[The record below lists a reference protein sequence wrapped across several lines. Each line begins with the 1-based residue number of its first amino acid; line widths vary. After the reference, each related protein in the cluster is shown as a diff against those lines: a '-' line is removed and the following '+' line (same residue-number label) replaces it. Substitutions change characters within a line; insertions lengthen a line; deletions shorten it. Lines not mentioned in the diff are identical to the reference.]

1 MFDDT
6 KVRHSGW
13 ADVAESAEVV
23 AGNGEW
29 RVESCEQN
37 GIESTRLNTL
47 SLKGCT

>member
-23 AGNGEW
+23 AGNGGGGEW
-29 RVESCEQN
+29 RAVSCE
-37 GIESTRLNTL
+37 
-47 SLKGCT
+47 